1 VSIATIRFGQS
12 ISHYRILDRL
22 GGGGM
27 GVVYKAEDTKLGR
40 HIALKFLPEGLAK
53 DRQALE
59 RFERE
64 ARAASALNHP
74 NICTIHEI
82 DQVGT
87 QHFIAMEFL
96 EGQTLKHLVAGRPLD
111 IDQALELAIQIASG
125 LAAANAK
132 GIIHRDIKPANLF
145 VTTDGHVKVLD
156 FGLAKLAP
164 EPRKV
169 AEAVGASALPTAMSE
184 EQLTSPGSTV
194 GTVAYMSPE
203 QVRGKEL
210 DARTDLF
217 SFGAVLYEMATGT
230 LPFRGE
236 TTGVLFEAILNRM
249 PVAPVRLNP
258 DIPPKLE
265 EIINKAL
272 DKDRDLRYQN
282 ASDLRADLKRLKR
295 ERDSGRSAVSSIVE
309 PTAVPSVTAGEAP
322 ARTASTVTSTAPETA
337 PTGTAVVMPSH
348 LALRWGL
355 PIAVAALL
363 ALAAAVILLRRGGGE
378 QQIGSMAVLPF
389 VNASGDASTEY
400 LSDGISEGITDTL
413 SQLPNLKV
421 MSHSAA
427 LRYKGR
433 EVDPLAA
440 GRELKVQ
447 AVLTGRV
454 MQRGDDL
461 SIRAELV
468 SSSDNTQIWG
478 EQYDRKVADLLAVQ
492 REIAREISE
501 KLRLRLS
508 GAEKQQLSKQ
518 PTQNVEAYQLYMKG
532 RYRWNRRD
540 EESVKKAIEY
550 FNQAIAKDP
559 TYALAYAGVADCYLV
574 LEDHR
579 YMAPSEAIPKAK
591 AAVTRALEID
601 PNLAEAHAGLGTI
614 KESEWDWSGAGKEFK
629 RAIELNPNYA
639 TARHWYASHLA
650 RLGRLDE
657 AMAEIQK
664 AKELD
669 PLSLI
674 INLNVGIYLIRQRKY
689 DQAIEELRK
698 LTDMDPS
705 YSGAHNFLAE
715 AYRLKKMYRESISE
729 RQKVLQL
736 EGDKELAEALQ
747 QGYAAA
753 GYRGALQNQIRILE
767 ERSKRKYV
775 SPILIADDYVC
786 LGEKERAF
794 VWLEKAYQERA
805 SNLGYLKDPLYDPLR
820 SDPRFQDLLR
830 RVGLPQ

>member
-1 VSIATIRFGQS
+1 MIGQT
-12 ISHYRILDRL
+12 ISHYKVLRKL

-27 GVVYKAEDTKLGR
+27 GVVYEAEDLKLGR
-40 HIALKFLPEGLAK
+40 HVALKFLPEELAK

-82 DQVGT
+82 DKAGD

-96 EGQTLKHLVAGRPLD
+96 EGQTLKHVVTGRPLD
-111 IDQALELAIQIASG
+111 IDQVLELAIQIASG
-125 LAAANAK
+125 LGAAHAK

-145 VTTDGHVKVLD
+145 VTADGHVKVLD

-164 EPRKV
+164 EHRNV
-169 AEAVGASALPTAMSE
+169 AEGVGASALPTAMTE
-184 EQLTSPGSTV
+184 EHLTSPGSTV

-230 LPFRGE
+230 LPFRGD
-236 TTGVLFEAILNRM
+236 TTGVIFEAILNRM

-265 EIINKAL
+265 EIIHKAL

-282 ASDLRADLKRLKR
+282 VSDLRADLKRLKR
-295 ERDSGRSAVSSIVE
+295 ERDSGRSAASSVAE
-309 PTAVPSVTAGEAP
+309 PTAVPGAPTGMPP
-322 ARTASTVTSTAPETA
+322 ARITSTAATPAAETA
-337 PTGTAVVMPSH
+337 PTGRAVLIPSH

-355 PIAVAALL
+355 PIAAAVLI
-363 ALAAAVILLRRGGGE
+363 ALAAAVTLLRRDGGE
-378 QQIGSMAVLPF
+378 QQIGSIAVLPF

-400 LSDGISEGITDTL
+400 LGDGISEGITDTL

-421 MSHSAA
+421 MSHTAA
-427 LRYKGR
+427 FRYKGR
-433 EVDPLAA
+433 DVDPLAA

-454 MQRGDDL
+454 IQHGDDL

-478 EQYDRKVADLLAVQ
+478 EQYDRKLTDVLAVQ

-508 GAEKQQLSKQ
+508 RAEKQQLSKQ
-518 PTQNVEAYQLYMKG
+518 PTQNAEAYQLYMKG

-540 EESVKKAIEY
+540 EESLKKAIEY
-550 FNQAIAKDP
+550 FNQAIAKDA
-559 TYALAYAGVADCYLV
+559 TYALAYAGVADCYVV

-591 AAVTRALEID
+591 AAVLKALEID
-601 PNLAEAHAGLGTI
+601 PNLAEAHADLGTL
-614 KESEWDWSGAGKEFK
+614 KEFEWDWSGAEKEFK

-639 TARHWYASHLA
+639 TARHWYALHLS

-657 AMAEIQK
+657 AMAEIQR

-674 INLNVGIYLIRQRKY
+674 INLNVGIYLIRERKY
-689 DQAIEELRK
+689 DQAIQELRK

-705 YSGAHNFLAE
+705 YSGAHSFLAQV
-715 AYRLKKMYRESISE
+715 YGLKKMYRESVSE
-729 RQKVLQL
+729 RQKVFEL

-753 GYRGALQNQIRILE
+753 GYRGAVQNEIRILE

-775 SPILIADDYVC
+775 SPILIADSYVR
-786 LGEKERAF
+786 LGEKDRAF
-794 VWLEKAYQERA
+794 VWLERAYREHS

-830 RVGLPQ
+830 RVGLPP